1 MALGQR
7 EYEFTQQDFD
17 RLRKISIE
25 HTGIVVTDDKF
36 DMFYT
41 RLARRIRTLSIGSF
55 SEYCDYL
62 EANMDTELHELV
74 NSVTTNLTSFFRE
87 QHHFDY
93 LRDEYIPQ
101 LLESHKMN
109 HRIRI
114 WSAGCSTGEESYS
127 IAMTFIQAMPNYK
140 SWDIKILA
148 TDIDSN
154 VLATAATGVYNE
166 DRIDDLD
173 SSLIKRFFQKGQG
186 VHEGT
191 VRVTKDVR
199 DLVSFKKLN
208 LLKEWPMK
216 SAFDVIFC
224 RNVVIYFDAPTKTVL
239 VERYA
244 DVLQDAGRLFM
255 GHSESLMRITDKF
268 SLIGHTVYEKAL

>member
-1 MALGQR
+1 MSIAER
-7 EYEFTQQDFD
+7 EYEFTQRDFD

-41 RLARRIRTLSIGSF
+41 RLARRLRVLSIGSF

-62 EANMDTELHELV
+62 EANMDAELHELV
-74 NSVTTNLTSFFRE
+74 NSVTTNLTAFFRE

-93 LRDEYIPQ
+93 LKDTYIPQ
-101 LLESHKMN
+101 LIERNKMN

-127 IAMTFIQAMPNYK
+127 IAMTLIQAIPNYK

-154 VLATAATGVYNE
+154 VLLTASTGVYSE
-166 DRIDDLD
+166 DRIDGLD
-173 SSLIKRFFQKGQG
+173 NALIKQFFQKGSG
-186 VHEGT
+186 AREGT
-191 VRVTKDVR
+191 VRVNDEAR
-199 DLVSFKKLN
+199 SLVSFKKLN

-216 SAFDVIFC
+216 QKFDVIFC

-244 DVLQDAGRLFM
+244 DILHDEGRLFM

-268 SLIGHTVYEKAL
+268 DLIGHTVYEKAR

>member
-1 MALGQR
+1 MPIAQR
-7 EYEFTQQDFD
+7 EYEFTQKDFD

-41 RLARRIRTLSIGSF
+41 RLARRIRALSIGSF
-55 SEYCDYL
+55 SEYCDFL

-74 NSVTTNLTSFFRE
+74 NSVTTNLTAFFRE

-93 LRDEYIPQ
+93 LKDEYIPQ
-101 LLESHKMN
+101 LIKKNKTN

-127 IAMTFIQAMPNYK
+127 IAMTLIQAIPNYK

-154 VLATAATGVYNE
+154 VLATASTGVYNE
-166 DRIDDLD
+166 DRIDGLD
-173 SSLIKRFFQKGQG
+173 SDLIQQFFQKGRG
-186 VHEGT
+186 AHEGT
-191 VRVTKDVR
+191 VRISQEVR
-199 DLVSFKKLN
+199 NFVSFKKLN

-216 SAFDVIFC
+216 QRFDIIFC

-244 DVLQDAGRLFM
+244 DILRDEGRLFM

-268 SLIGHTVYEKAL
+268 DLIGHTVYEKAL